1 MVDVHYVRVI
11 QLRHYSLRISDESCR
26 GIGASAALAR
36 IIRCLRAD
44 DDLCAFGENE
54 LCRLSDVGV
63 EGLYD
68 QAGRGGACLGGVAG
82 TIAAAVVGRVRR
94 AAVVV
99 SKFDEHVVASCDL
112 VGHIGKAAF
121 DGVGAGRAAGY
132 CVVDDLIFKGVLE
145 PLPPAWNLLGESY
158 HW

>member
-1 MVDVHYVRVI
+1 
-11 QLRHYSLRISDESCR
+11 
-26 GIGASAALAR
+26 
-36 IIRCLRAD
+36 
-44 DDLCAFGENE
+44 
-54 LCRLSDVGV
+54 
-63 EGLYD
+63 
-68 QAGRGGACLGGVAG
+68 
-82 TIAAAVVGRVRR
+82 
-94 AAVVV
+94 V

-145 PLPPAWNLLGESY
+145 PLPPAWNVLGESY